1 MKTIFKTLLFLT
13 IVSSSPL
20 GLTAQELKMPQASTA
35 QTITQAFGLGSITI
49 NYSRPNTKGRKIFGG
64 LEPYG
69 SVWRTGAN
77 SATTITTTEA
87 IQLEGKDLPAG
98 TYGIFTIPGANE
110 WTVIINKGAKQW
122 GAYEYKAEEDLF
134 RIAIKP
140 IKLKDKIE
148 TFSIQLTDVYPT
160 KAKLQLMWEN
170 TAININLTTEIDSK
184 IMAGIEEAMKG
195 EKKPYF
201 AAAQYYFENGK
212 DLSKALEW
220 ASAAE
225 ASDPKAPYYKLWKG
239 RIQLKMGDKKAASI
253 TASEGIKV
261 AEESKNAE
269 YVRLNS
275 ELLAETKK

>member
-148 TFSIQLTDVYPT
+148 TFSIQVADVYPT

-170 TAININLTTEIDSK
+170 TAININLTTDIDSK

-195 EKKPYF
+195 DKKPYF

-220 ASAAE
+220 ALAAE

-261 AEESKNAE
+261 AEEAKNAE